1 MPGHESRQLIAVDD
15 DRGLLRLLNDTFE
28 SEGYDIETFCDPVQA
43 LRYVRKR
50 GLPHLAL
57 IDLQLPEMH
66 GFALSAEL
74 KSMGDIP
81 IVFITGEDE
90 PQMAVAGLV
99 QYAEDYVRKP
109 FNIGELVARVRRV
122 LSRFS
127 DSVYT
132 QTSVTKIDNWLSVDL
147 ANQRLWRGKQPVIL
161 TPIEANLLHILLRHA
176 GDTVTSDT
184 LLMRVWPYQD
194 VYADTLRVHMHRLRR
209 KTEPDFRRP
218 TYIQTERGVGYRFKI
233 D

>member
-1 MPGHESRQLIAVDD
+1 MPGYESRQLIAVDD
-15 DRGLLRLLNDTFE
+15 DKGLLRLLNDTFE

-43 LRYVRKR
+43 LRYVRRR

-57 IDLQLPEMH
+57 IDLQLPAMH
-66 GFALSAEL
+66 GFDLSAEL
-74 KSMGDIP
+74 KAMGDIP

-90 PQMAVAGLV
+90 PEMAVTGLV

-122 LSRFS
+122 LSRFA

-132 QTSVTKIDNWLSVDL
+132 QTPVTKIDNWLSVDL

-176 GDTVTSDT
+176 GDTVTTDT

-209 KTEPDFRRP
+209 KIEPDYRRP
-218 TYIQTERGVGYRFKI
+218 TYIQTERGVGYRFRI